1 MTRTKIEGP
10 VGSKAL
16 VLGLLVATLMAA
28 SLLLTTKPA
37 SRRRS
42 RVRGSWC
49 TPAPDTVSTGMIPGA
64 SRTILWPSPKT
75 SLAGT
80 APPAGRAG

>member
-16 VLGLLVATLMAA
+16 VLGLLVATLMTA

-42 RVRGSWC
+42 QVRG
-49 TPAPDTVSTGMIPGA
+49 
-64 SRTILWPSPKT
+64 
-75 SLAGT
+75 
-80 APPAGRAG
+80 